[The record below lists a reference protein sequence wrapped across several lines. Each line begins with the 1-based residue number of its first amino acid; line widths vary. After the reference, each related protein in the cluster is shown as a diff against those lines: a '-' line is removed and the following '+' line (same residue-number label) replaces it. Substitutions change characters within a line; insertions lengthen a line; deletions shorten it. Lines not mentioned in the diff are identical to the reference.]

1 MIDISLIGCSREAT
15 GRIRE
20 ANACRADAA
29 KPLRSRKATG
39 CRTDAAKPQRSR
51 EATGCSREATASRAD
66 AAKPLVLYITIIH
79 IV

>member
-15 GRIRE
+15 GRSRE

-51 EATGCSREATASRAD
+51 EATA
-66 AAKPLVLYITIIH
+66 
-79 IV
+79 